1 MDIQVSDMLSQ
12 GLFVYGDI
20 DFEMG
25 FEFGSIF
32 SEVRT
37 IDGVKHYEVTIQFN
51 ELPEEEE
58 DGADLETCD
67 DCSAQQLDLLPR
79 DTGLSSERT
88 PGSSIEFFN
97 R

>member
-1 MDIQVSDMLSQ
+1 MDIQISDMFSQ
-12 GLFVYGDI
+12 GLFVYGDT

-25 FEFGSIF
+25 FEFGSIY

-37 IDGVKHYEVTIQFN
+37 IDGVKHYELTIQFN

-58 DGADLETCD
+58 DGDLETCD
-67 DCSAQQLDLLPR
+67 DCSAQQLDFNPG
-79 DTGLSSERT
+79 DSGPGSERT